1 MDWTKIICII
11 LNILVALISFAII
24 SIMTYEMSIQ
34 DKQIREI
41 RKIIEDSQKT
51 DEKNLSANADE
62 NSENKCKK

>member
-1 MDWTKIICII
+1 MDWTKIICVI